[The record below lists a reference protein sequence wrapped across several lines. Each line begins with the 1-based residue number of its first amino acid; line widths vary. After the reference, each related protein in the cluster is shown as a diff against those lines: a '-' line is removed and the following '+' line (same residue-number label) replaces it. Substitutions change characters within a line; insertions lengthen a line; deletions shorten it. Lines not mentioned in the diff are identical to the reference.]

1 MWSLEAHRPRLW
13 IWICLRQ
20 LSWVDDNLGI
30 NGGWVAKKCG
40 FCWLGDPSTNAKGP
54 TKAGMGGYPDTSPN
68 HGNGRTGT
76 SWNGEQGAKN
86 YSVDAKEK
94 EEGVKNN
101 TQKYTHPSPPGV
113 TKRGPKEPKWA
124 PEPRQEQAID
134 DFMIFHVYIRVWL
147 KT

>member
-1 MWSLEAHRPRLW
+1 
-13 IWICLRQ
+13 
-20 LSWVDDNLGI
+20 
-30 NGGWVAKKCG
+30 
-40 FCWLGDPSTNAKGP
+40 
-54 TKAGMGGYPDTSPN
+54 MGGYQDTSPN

-101 TQKYTHPSPPGV
+101 TQKYTHTPPGV